1 MAGFFGLEVRA
12 LANASIREYHP
23 IPVIWSATATALG
36 LTCFSRI
43 FAVKARQKAAT
54 ASAKGLLDVSRGTS
68 RLLYSARSLR
78 RLPAFL
84 GAFWLGRSG
93 IL

>member
-23 IPVIWSATATALG
+23 IPVSATATALG